1 MSQPVY
7 FSKLFYTKSPDSE
20 IVSTFREI
28 CYFRGKTN
36 NPVQCN
42 PKTNFDSRTI
52 CAFMA
57 LTVGEFWEL
66 F

>member
-7 FSKLFYTKSPDSE
+7 FSKPFYTKSPDSE

-36 NPVQCN
+36 NRVQCN
-42 PKTNFDSRTI
+42 PKTSRKI

-57 LTVGEFWEL
+57 LAVGEFWEL